1 MKIWGNPLVQ
11 RDKEDTIPDP
21 HQDKEA
27 IRKFLDNKGVVD
39 PTPLPQK

>member
-27 IRKFLDNKGVVD
+27 IRKFLDNTGVVD